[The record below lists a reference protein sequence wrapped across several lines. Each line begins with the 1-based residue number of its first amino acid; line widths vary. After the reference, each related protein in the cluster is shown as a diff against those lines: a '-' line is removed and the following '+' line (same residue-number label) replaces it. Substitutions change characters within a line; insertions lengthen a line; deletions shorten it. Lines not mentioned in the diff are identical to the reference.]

1 MLMIMMTELILIIP
15 ALTMAASGDQ
25 RPMDGVEVGSDLLPH
40 SSGEGVLL
48 EETIIMEELEYRGGV
63 AKGYVI
69 PIGPANIVF
78 AVGTTGMVGCGAF
91 DVVALER
98 FGYPAAR
105 VRPTGSG
112 SIESLEDLLEGE
124 VKDAN
129 GPAAALGVEVGMRG
143 REALDLL

>member
-1 MLMIMMTELILIIP
+1 MIT
-15 ALTMAASGDQ
+15 
-25 RPMDGVEVGSDLLPH
+25 
-40 SSGEGVLL
+40 
-48 EETIIMEELEYRGGV
+48 EELKYGGGV

-69 PIGPANIVF
+69 PIGPAKIVF

-105 VRPTGSG
+105 VRPTGIG
-112 SIESLEDLLEGE
+112 SIENLQELLEGV

-129 GPAAALGVEVGMRG
+129 GPAAALGVEIGMRG

>member
-1 MLMIMMTELILIIP
+1 LQQP
-15 ALTMAASGDQ
+15 DRSGQ
-25 RPMDGVEVGSDLLPH
+25 TFGHLPGRP
-40 SSGEGVLL
+40 
-48 EETIIMEELEYRGGV
+48 
-63 AKGYVI
+63 
-69 PIGPANIVF
+69 F
-78 AVGTTGMVGCGAF
+78 ARLDRAF
-91 DVVALER
+91 DVAALER